1 MKKYLHSLLIAFSI
15 FTIIIGCSK
24 NENSNNF
31 ENTRDLQDV
40 IDDFEQ
46 LEFSEGINDIII
58 EGPFTSTIWKFRVI
72 IPEGASDLNKRPL
85 IVCLHGGA
93 TAPGASDLHTF
104 TDCLEEPGFMNL
116 DPILLCPNS
125 GGNIWYN
132 TPEQEEKV
140 LTLTNLVKQNLPIDL
155 NKVAVMGYSDGGN
168 GAWFYA
174 QYYPNEFTAAIALS
188 SSYNPV
194 RPDNI
199 PVMINIP
206 MYVIHG
212 ENDQLFPLELTQ
224 SYIDTS
230 IDAGTDVE
238 FVIAE
243 GLEHYNSCS
252 YVPFLLN
259 AATWLE
265 TDVWN

>member
-1 MKKYLHSLLIAFSI
+1 MKKFLYSSVVAYLILTTFLSC
-15 FTIIIGCSK
+15 GD
-24 NENSNNF
+24 NDNSDTF

-40 IDDFEQ
+40 IDDFVQ
-46 LEFSEGINDIII
+46 LEFNEGINDIII

-93 TAPGASDLHTF
+93 TAPGAQDLHTF
-104 TDCLEEPGFMNL
+104 TDCLEEPGLINL
-116 DPILLCPNS
+116 EPILLCPNS

-132 TPEQEEKV
+132 SPEQEQKV
-140 LTLTNLVKQNLPIDL
+140 LTLTNLVKFNLPVDL
-155 NKVAVMGYSDGGN
+155 NKVAIMGYSDGGN

-174 QYYPNEFTAAIALS
+174 QYYPEEFSASIALS
-188 SSYNPV
+188 SSYNPI
-194 RPDNI
+194 RPDDI
-199 PVMINIP
+199 PVMISIP

-224 SYIDTS
+224 GYIDTS

-238 FVIAE
+238 FVIAA

-252 YVPFLLN
+252 YVPFLID

-265 TDVWN
+265 TVVWD